1 MARCWLDF
9 WKSVC
14 IQDDLSI
21 RCVQMST
28 PIAASPLHGFLI
40 SGTSLFHGITSM
52 FLSVLLCFAKT
63 ENTFGTLKW
72 KRGSAPLALFVHV
85 LVMHELCFA
94 RLPASVCRSVAR
106 SGRPMKWE
114 CFLSHRQGSCLF
126 PAVLVMS
133 GFQLNEILHPME
145 NESET
150 ADKKWNH

>member
-1 MARCWLDF
+1 MAKCRLDF

-106 SGRPMKWE
+106 LGPRGNENIFYSLYKIHAYFRQRGPA
-114 CFLSHRQGSCLF
+114 CFLVRWKMKTKLLTKSKTTKR
-126 PAVLVMS
+126 P
-133 GFQLNEILHPME
+133 N
-145 NESET
+145 
-150 ADKKWNH
+150 